1 MKMRLLKK
9 YIPLIICLFV
19 LQTDFAFAQGDIAKI
34 FAFTG
39 IVELADSVVAIF
51 ANMAMTVASWLLI
64 AAGYIL
70 DISIQLTLNIKGF
83 VKATP
88 AIFTV
93 WKSLRDI
100 TGLFFIFYLL
110 YAAIQ
115 MMTGWGKESYGSTI
129 KNIVIAGVLINF
141 SFFIVSFGIDV
152 SNITSQA
159 LYGAMVPNKVI
170 VKIDENASIQTLV
183 SNAGKS
189 DISNIFMN
197 TLRIQSIYDTKGNK
211 LGTEIGNPIKTT
223 LIGIT
228 GVIMMITTAAS
239 FILAALAF
247 IARLVI
253 LLFLL
258 AFSSIW
264 FASMVIPQLKEAG
277 SKFQGAL
284 MSQLLF
290 MPAYLLLMYVALS
303 IINGSTIF
311 RAGVIDGAA
320 AGITGS
326 NWIMPYIILLVN
338 FAIIIFILNLPLV
351 VALSMGGYATSWFK
365 GSIDK
370 WDALKV
376 WRNVGGWAKD
386 NAWRGTGGRVASTL
400 AKSEGL
406 KNIAAKSK
414 FGELVLKGVRGAGG
428 SYDKKL
434 AEQVEAR
441 TKFAESLGAN
451 EGEIIGIKKKYR
463 SLIENALTQEKRA
476 RSMGDTVAADRY
488 KAYAENLKKQLGVD
502 LVNKQKERQV
512 SYAERISDPGILST
526 YPNLW
531 TKVARKD
538 KVAAAKINID
548 VWQKQLDKKK
558 EAVTK
563 IKQDLE
569 RIKTDIRR
577 EKAARGGV
585 VSKIN
590 EDEQNKLEQKLKEAT
605 TNPSH
610 GGDVDAMGTDD
621 LQDLIDQEKLTK

>member
-19 LQTDFAFAQGDIAKI
+19 LQTEFVFAQIGDIAKI

-39 IVELADSVVAIF
+39 PVELIDSIVAIF

-115 MMTGWGKESYGSTI
+115 MMTGWNKESYGSTI

-159 LYGAMVPNKVI
+159 LYNAMVPNKVI

-183 SNAGKS
+183 NNAGKS

-264 FASMVIPQLKEAG
+264 FANMVIPQLKEAG

-370 WDALKV
+370 WNALKV
-376 WRNVGGWAKD
+376 WGNVGGFA
-386 NAWRGTGGRVASTL
+386 GTNTIGRLGYVTDKWLGNTRLGNSLLGRTVRASTT
-400 AKSEGL
+400 G
-406 KNIAAKSK
+406 AAAASK
-414 FGELVLKGVRGAGG
+414 FGGSKTVEDMNKAKKERVAKRAEIDRSISFNKALKNALSGSPTPTGIKSLKDSLKQMTWKEKMALGIDTLKHENVVKHLSSSDFKNIKDEKDGVFSENEKSEIFKARNAALTKAVTAPTPDTETIKAMIGEMDGKDLLKAGTTIFTNNEVVKVLTISQLKTMGEESLSAADKANIKGQINALGAGG
-428 SYDKKL
+428 H
-434 AEQVEAR
+434 
-441 TKFAESLGAN
+441 
-451 EGEIIGIKKKYR
+451 
-463 SLIENALTQEKRA
+463 NAF
-476 RSMGDTVAADRY
+476 GWI
-488 KAYAENLKKQLGVD
+488 
-502 LVNKQKERQV
+502 NK
-512 SYAERISDPGILST
+512 
-526 YPNLW
+526 NW
-531 TKVARKD
+531 
-538 KVAAAKINID
+538 
-548 VWQKQLDKKK
+548 
-558 EAVTK
+558 
-563 IKQDLE
+563 
-569 RIKTDIRR
+569 
-577 EKAARGGV
+577 
-585 VSKIN
+585 
-590 EDEQNKLEQKLKEAT
+590 
-605 TNPSH
+605 
-610 GGDVDAMGTDD
+610 
-621 LQDLIDQEKLTK
+621 